1 MSEIVNKMLEEII
14 HRSNE
19 FEKRTTGT
27 KDQYNLFNQHVQYVY
42 KYADLL
48 SYLVPVD
55 KEIVQLSSLL
65 HDISMTDDSL
75 DRSKHNEFSV
85 KIAEE
90 LLMKANYSEK
100 KIELVKKCILN
111 HSSKRKEFR
120 TTLEEQVLVDADAM
134 AHFDCLDS
142 LYSLA
147 HNVMGLNE
155 IESIQFI
162 KDKLTRDYIEISDV
176 AKNIVKD
183 KYEKVIQS
191 STFKDIKQI

>member
-100 KIELVKKCILN
+100 KIEPVKKCILN

-147 HNVMGLNE
+147 RNVMGLNE